1 MAWTENKYPYT
12 DFHELNLDW
21 VINKVKAFDAQLSEL
36 VIDFDQI
43 ENDFN
48 ALSAQVNNLL
58 NTMEAEI
65 QRAITNFVPGYVD
78 SQLAPYMAQ
87 LNAALAEIELLR
99 QQMAGWNDQIRLLRS
114 EYTIADDNLKIDYI
128 TRISQL
134 RFDMIA
140 QVMRLDDRIDHLQD
154 ELPEIYNLV
163 KGYKTNIAYCI
174 YDVYDACRYFAYTAV
189 QYVNAGLT
197 AQELDDLQREA
208 LELDLNGYIILY
220 PPKKCLNPL
229 TGERADICAILQ
241 DLALFASQRTWTALI
256 WDGTWEQD
264 CDTIDA
270 LDITAFNFDYTDD
283 ADPNP

>member
-1 MAWTENKYPYT
+1 
-12 DFHELNLDW
+12 
-21 VINKVKAFDAQLSEL
+21 
-36 VIDFDQI
+36 
-43 ENDFN
+43 
-48 ALSAQVNNLL
+48 
-58 NTMEAEI
+58 
-65 QRAITNFVPGYVD
+65 
-78 SQLAPYMAQ
+78 MAQ

-99 QQMAGWNDQIRLLRS
+99 QQMAGWEAQIRGLRA
-114 EYTIADDNLKIDYI
+114 EYTLADDNLKIDYI

>member
-1 MAWTENKYPYT
+1 MAWTNNKYPYT

-21 VINKVKAFDAQLSEL
+21 VLGKVKELDAQLSEL

-43 ENDFN
+43 ETDFN

-58 NTMEAEI
+58 NTMDAEI
-65 QRAITNFVPGYVD
+65 ARLVPLYVD
-78 SQLAPYMAQ
+78 SAIAPYI
-87 LNAALAEIELLR
+87 AEINAIKD
-99 QQMAGWNDQIRLLRS
+99 QISGWNEQIRILRA
-114 EYTIADDNLKIDYI
+114 EYSTADANLRIDYI
-128 TRISQL
+128 SRINQL

-140 QVMRLDDRIDHLQD
+140 QIMRLDDRIDHLQD

-197 AQELDDLQREA
+197 AQELDDLQKEA

>member
-1 MAWTENKYPYT
+1 MFNKYPYEN
-12 DFHELNLDW
+12 FHELNLDW
-21 VINKVKAFDAQLSEL
+21 VLAKLREFDGKLSTLTVEFDD
-36 VIDFDQI
+36 IKNDFDVI
-43 ENDFN
+43 KRE
-48 ALSAQVNNLL
+48 VYTLL
-58 NTMEAEI
+58 DTIEAEI
-65 QRAITNFVPGYVD
+65 RRAITDFVPGYVD
-78 SQLAPYMAQ
+78 SQLAPYMSR
-87 LNAALAEIELLR
+87 LDAALAEIELLR
-99 QQMAGWNDQIRLLRS
+99 QQMAGWNDQIRQLRG
-114 EYTIADDNLKIDYI
+114 EYTTADDNLKIDYI

-197 AQELDDLQREA
+197 AQELDDLQKEA

>member
-1 MAWTENKYPYT
+1 
-12 DFHELNLDW
+12 
-21 VINKVKAFDAQLSEL
+21 
-36 VIDFDQI
+36 
-43 ENDFN
+43 
-48 ALSAQVNNLL
+48 
-58 NTMEAEI
+58 
-65 QRAITNFVPGYVD
+65 
-78 SQLAPYMAQ
+78 MAQ

-140 QVMRLDDRIDHLQD
+140 EVMRLDDRIDHLQD

-197 AQELDDLQREA
+197 AQEIDDLQKEA